1 MSNVVS
7 FPRGRA
13 PGSGAERPVVVTITD
28 RDGSTLFAC
37 PLLPPE
43 DGAVIVAPTDPVEV
57 AFARAALRYALQQ
70 LAGPHADPEIGS
82 DYTPA

>member
-13 PGSGAERPVVVTITD
+13 PDHGAERPVVVTVTD
-28 RDGSTLFAC
+28 RDGSTLFSC

-43 DGAVIVAPTDPVEV
+43 DGAIVVAPTDPVEV
-57 AFARAALRYALQQ
+57 AFVRIALQQALKQ
-70 LAGPHADPEIGS
+70 LAGPDADPEMGA